1 MNNPN
6 NSREKLYAR
15 LKDDGYDL
23 VDFDTFSKKLDE
35 ESSRKSLYDQM
46 TSAGYDLGGYDEYTR
61 KIVGSPFKQ
70 NNSVAPTPSEK
81 PEEEKV
87 QLSFTTP
94 QKPQLQSLQVEQKEY
109 PTIAET
115 TQKKMAEGVAQRQQL
130 SDMTTSVHR
139 SLNRRGAE
147 LDEAQKAN
155 TQSYIPQGTAGSIP
169 AFDAGRMYDPEYR
182 DYAAAK
188 ESLQKAQA
196 IIDAAGKEAEDKE
209 KGHTGLGGFFKGAQ
223 RGFDESVID
232 WNTWTAGLKDT
243 SEGLAILKALDAA
256 EEGTLTESQQALLD
270 AKAIEI
276 ATSQAYSSSLGRG
289 YKAGQVTAESIPF
302 MIEFA
307 LNPIARTGNTVAK
320 KFARYA
326 LDRFG
331 KEAAKKNVGK
341 YVAGKALA
349 QVATDAL
356 KAGAITA
363 TTGAGRT
370 AADALQRMQGDIYYQ
385 PNEEGKVAFWKREG
399 GEDATTAFKK
409 AYANTTIENFSEMLG
424 NYFAP
429 IGKVAGVGVSKGLSK
444 IGLEGVNQMLR
455 DVKANDLAQLV
466 ADFEKRAQWNGTIG
480 EFGEEVA
487 GNILNSIIVGDQTLD
502 AQEGTGVF
510 NKENLIDTY
519 LGVALL
525 GGGLS
530 AAKTIDY
537 PLYKYYS
544 QKAIKNAQLDFDDA
558 FGKDEQVAKINE
570 ALTSDDPRIAGEA
583 LRNIIG
589 NDTYTQDQQMSAA
602 ILAKT
607 VQKYKGAKLFDEKMR
622 NDPETPVEKVEVADS
637 YDKGR
642 NIATP
647 QEKNDALNDLEAQE
661 ANIREQLIRYGYDSD
676 ADIDEYLGS
685 NPIGKAQE
693 IRNEGDLEL
702 ADSILGYMNA
712 KAVYDGMTDGINE
725 RIATTIEESD
735 RLIDSHIN
743 KDDNL
748 IHAAILKGV
757 DDNSDR
763 KVYIISGAFARNEDG
778 TIDTTDLAEGASM
791 IVMDATS
798 GKKEFIDPRNLK
810 AIAEGINPTVAKQ
823 RAAET
828 ITNEI
833 ATKEEAEIAGTLAF
847 VPNDIYTIADENGV
861 EHTATIVADTQDGN
875 VQVIIDNAQEPML
888 MPKEK
893 VQQMADAY
901 NIGRANA
908 KIAEKK
914 AQSTVGQSSSE
925 VKPTIPMDE
934 QGKPIYEQAP
944 VEATW
949 AELLSLNDGNAEEA
963 IDTAKIMRD
972 NAKKALDKA
981 NKAASAKGDTVEAIQ
996 QAKAERKALID
1007 AAQAKYDYWDN
1018 VANYQASQPQEVAE
1032 PTTAEEQTP
1041 IVENESFD
1049 ENINEVEQVYN
1060 EESNERSTENTDVPT
1075 SVPAEDGIADGDQ
1088 TSIEMVQGAG
1098 TDNTLGDRGSVEAG
1112 QGSDESN
1119 VGEGVA
1125 DVPTAD
1131 VFRAEEV
1138 DATTPQLSAKED
1150 MRRKPLRARAKM
1162 WEAKVGVKV
1171 NLIERYEDI
1180 TSVNAIN
1187 QVDIANERK
1196 QFVGGWYENGQVYI
1210 YLPHTINKSELDKT
1224 YIHEVVAHHGMK
1236 ELLTEKGY
1244 EEFCLRVWDEVMS
1257 EEDRNKFI
1265 NYAEVKGNKAK
1276 AADEYIARL
1285 SEDVDFKPSIWHKIA
1300 RIFRS
1305 AVQQV
1310 LGEKVNLKQED
1321 IVDLLRDS
1329 YTNLATTSMTDAAAK
1344 SGKSPISFNVKTEEE
1359 LQQKI
1364 RDFSKTR
1371 EGKRTGWTTKQ
1382 VESIIE
1388 ESNALI
1394 NALDKALRGNDFY
1407 EAFADR
1413 EPTIRVDW
1421 RDGEAK
1427 PTVTWTR
1434 ANIEYKYD
1442 MSGDLLCVNNEGIE
1456 SVLTSPEM
1464 VEIMKALPVQTE
1476 FDKAKNK
1483 SYDISMIS
1491 QDYLDLYDVLRE
1503 KGFVVPC
1510 KGCFDAAVRFKML
1523 PSVAQKFASDVNDI
1537 VDERNK
1543 NPEKFDAE
1551 LRAKAG
1557 AATTIDGLPT
1567 TAKTQR
1573 DAIKLG
1579 VAGDN
1584 LTEHID
1590 WTDLISAEGQGKILA
1605 NNGGIFRAWQ
1615 RTGAGRPK
1623 DKMLP
1628 EPYYGDIVS
1637 QTSTIIGKYGEKTPS
1652 FRDTYVNQGTGLRRN
1667 SHSEFRPVL
1676 AVDEIQFLRDAFI
1689 RNLTVFKYLKELDDV
1704 RLTREMGVKSNMSF
1718 FPEHVKGTKV
1728 SGLDIDGNYIA
1739 SEESVGARE
1748 FPYTG
1753 EDGKTHYDGMKGWEE
1768 AQKLA
1773 NKDASLSSVVFSIP
1787 HLIKALTD
1795 VPTPSNKEGIW
1806 GSLIP
1811 FHSSGATTTQLAAQ
1825 GLGIARANGVGHG
1838 FDEAFYDYGKG
1849 VTNFEDV
1856 QNDRFGDGWVI
1867 LEGKKAGQEVASEH
1881 KIEFANGTHYYNAA
1895 LGVHLF
1901 SNGYVLDSEMS
1912 EEDRGNISTE
1922 DMKTKYRHPFVV
1934 DYNDKVREIGTP
1946 YAYKEAA
1953 DYYIG
1958 MLPSL
1963 GLMPRFSFEVS
1974 SDIFLQMCADA
1985 NVDPRHPKLGW
1996 KGEGNAWNPIDAES
2010 YYSLFCDYGM
2020 TDPTTGEWSPH
2031 RPVGYINENGE
2042 REFRLPDNTIE
2053 IVKSG
2058 LDRYT
2063 DIRKK
2068 EEGMMGDAIKAFADK
2083 MVERGRLTEAQVEE
2097 ILPSTSFRF
2106 IGEVGASNLD
2116 KAEEATTRLDNLAIA
2131 REMEAADKSAKTI
2144 KMATGWERGADGK
2157 WRYEVDDVKLKDLGW
2172 VKGRKDITLEDIID
2186 DESLFTAYP
2195 TMRKMSVKRG
2205 DAYYGG
2211 VYSRQ
2216 KKEIRLD
2223 IGGLKQDLKLDG
2235 HFSDRNLKILK
2246 SVIVHEIQ
2254 HAIQNEEHF
2263 AFGANASTPDPRN
2276 KEGVVKVREALADVK
2291 KAKGALRNKE
2301 IAVSAYNEIVSR
2313 YNDLVSRYKIGDDV
2327 KLIAGEVE
2335 ARNADRRKHMTVE
2348 ERRNSL
2354 ASDTEDVSRKD
2365 QIFIEEELGKANA
2378 QFRISDYDRQFA
2390 DLQSEYDALD
2400 KDDEKAL
2407 NEWREKK
2414 KGVTLSYM
2422 KATADDLNYPIKD
2435 FRVIAG
2441 EEDMR
2446 NFYEEVVK
2454 FFNEEMDYKKF
2465 AQMIMKPAAFYI
2477 KDMEIIGCHT
2487 DRFPNVERKAYVALF
2502 HEQTHY
2508 VNGRLFSD
2516 EQLADVWGEAVRNDK
2531 IENTER
2537 IARKYGDNPSNNG
2550 DEYLAYTAQRYA
2562 HHNIREDFESYI
2574 KGEDGVSLDTFMR
2587 SANKSL
2593 PLRNQALIEIL
2604 KYYRNGYNKRRH
2616 SRNVEESHK
2625 GLRSGNGE
2633 NQRDIRTERGGI
2645 RGGVLDSLLN
2655 DVAQK
2660 GLREM
2665 VGEDA
2670 YNAFLMRAMRDLD
2683 EPTRRAIMEN
2693 GMRNGLNFHD
2703 AAEEYLASLAEQDN
2717 VDEAYLSK
2725 VNALAK
2731 DMLMNAGIEVGDIS
2745 NNELRY
2751 MLWRSHLQYDGIF
2764 SLAEDVVMRSKLG
2777 VGNYTQEADV
2787 RPRYTDSE
2795 AKETS
2800 FRIREQEPPKN
2811 TGIGYKVFV
2820 LKDGK
2825 LYPPMV
2831 ANPDGAE
2838 TPVGVWLDADAAPI
2852 SGTSKTGRSQV
2863 KAGGKGTQGGSGS
2876 LAYRPGWHLGS
2887 IPYALQF
2894 NRKNPDTGE
2903 RELFPNNFVW
2913 AEVDYANDVDYQE
2926 EAMSYGYNKNGKF
2939 QHSYA
2944 GLPRVPENGA
2954 YIYRTNPNPE
2964 TDPWVITGAMKVNRL
2979 LTPSEVDEMVIAAG
2993 RTPQL
2998 RQEGAVTDAD
3008 VGQFNEENGL
3018 ADTSFRVVPSTPS
3031 TTIVNGEAKGIR
3043 ESFDDMV
3050 KRASYQMKEAG
3061 YDRYQSIKEFMRM
3074 ASKAHGVNLKND
3086 DVKEIVSYE
3095 NPYIALLNKSSIN
3108 EKEVK
3113 AWEKKY
3119 YIPIIDA
3126 IQRIYKDGK
3135 GKIAQLQQY
3144 FGSESMD
3151 DILNNYTQGKHGL
3164 ERNRDMAVRKSLDD
3178 MAKATVITKQEAEDM
3193 LETVNADLR
3202 NDVITPTQ
3210 ADARRLQINNM
3221 LTTKKYDEKM
3231 VKHQT
3236 ERWDEIKDEIRKD
3249 DKLTWEQKQRALDK
3263 AAITEF
3269 GVDLAERDYSG
3280 LGEVFPNKGG
3290 KLQES
3295 IEAAYKAVV
3304 AFEEAFDTAD
3314 LWKAIKAANDATLEK
3329 AFMSSIINRE
3339 TYNNIRNM
3347 YDYYI
3352 PLRGFEAKTTEDVY
3366 GYLNNEPKA
3375 FSMPVKRAN
3384 GRASKAEFA
3393 IPHILQMAH
3402 SAILQGN
3409 NNLAKLTMANFAQH
3423 YPSDLV
3429 KQSNMWIEYDE
3440 TSKTWVAKYPDIP
3453 KDASVEDVSRIV
3465 DDFNANMEELAKDN
3479 PKKYRKVKGKMDVPY
3494 IVPKDKVHY
3503 HQIPYKRNGVDYIL
3517 TVSGSPRLA
3526 FVMNGEI
3533 DKAPSVMGEVGEK
3546 VEGIT
3551 RFLSGMYTQYNPDFM
3566 VSNFFRDGSFVLSTV
3581 PVREDAKYAANYYK
3595 NYFLNN
3601 PLVMTRLFN
3610 KYEAGTLNRDN
3621 YIEAAF
3627 EDFLKHGGETGYA
3640 ILRDVE
3646 ETKRKVKKDIHYGLW
3661 NKAKALIDR
3670 LGIVGRGV
3678 ESSARFAA
3686 YLTSRE
3692 AGRSIAR
3699 SVYDAKE
3706 VSVNFNRKGAGA
3718 VFNNLA
3724 DQNFWGKMVG
3734 NTAGVFKITHAFFN
3748 AGVQGLAGVSKLVKH
3763 NPVKGGMWLASP
3775 FLLGVLIASLYDD
3788 DDEYYNLTETV
3799 RRQNIMIRMG
3809 DDYVSIPLAIE
3820 LRALYGIGEMMVSLT
3835 RGKEDLTQKDV
3846 AYKIAE
3852 QILQAFPINVLEG
3865 NGGFDALMPTAY
3877 AMVQELMVN
3886 EDWQGIPIYR
3896 EDKYAGEEY
3905 KPEWRMVNNYTD
3917 ERLVAAS
3924 KFLSKVTGGDYGARG
3939 GVEIN
3944 PAVVQHIMEGMF
3956 GGPVSFANKVLA
3968 QYDVLVGDKE
3978 FEWRN
3983 VPFLNRLVKDGGGKA
3998 QERMLNREYRNNEER
4013 YEQIHSQEVDY
4024 QKFIK
4029 DASNSEEERAEYQ
4042 RKLDELRASEEY
4054 KMLNNFHK
4062 QSLNIDK
4069 MYKAYKDQGIL
4080 DEQMPTILEQ
4090 KEMANAP
4097 LR

>member
-1 MNNPN
+1 VKDNALTQAEADEVLT
-6 NSREKLYAR
+6 SIDDIRQVAEKYRNKYAPFGAWSDAKVVEN
-15 LKDDGYDL
+15 KDGKPA
-23 VDFDTFSKKLDE
+23 FSVI
-35 ESSRKSLYDQM
+35 RKN
-46 TSAGYDLGGYDEYTR
+46 GEYTMNLDFSTVCKKR
-61 KIVGSPFKQ
+61 RTLDAVFSTMIDRGLMETLPMDG
-70 NNSVAPTPSEK
+70 
-81 PEEEKV
+81 
-87 QLSFTTP
+87 
-94 QKPQLQSLQVEQKEY
+94 EQ
-109 PTIAET
+109 IAEINNIIR
-115 TQKKMAEGVAQRQQL
+115 KHGFE
-130 SDMTTSVHR
+130 
-139 SLNRRGAE
+139 
-147 LDEAQKAN
+147 
-155 TQSYIPQGTAGSIP
+155 TAC
-169 AFDAGRMYDPEYR
+169 
-182 DYAAAK
+182 
-188 ESLQKAQA
+188 
-196 IIDAAGKEAEDKE
+196 
-209 KGHTGLGGFFKGAQ
+209 
-223 RGFDESVID
+223 
-232 WNTWTAGLKDT
+232 
-243 SEGLAILKALDAA
+243 ALCFV
-256 EEGTLTESQQALLD
+256 D
-270 AKAIEI
+270 AK
-276 ATSQAYSSSLGRG
+276 
-289 YKAGQVTAESIPF
+289 
-302 MIEFA
+302 
-307 LNPIARTGNTVAK
+307 
-320 KFARYA
+320 
-326 LDRFG
+326 RFR
-331 KEAAKKNVGK
+331 V
-341 YVAGKALA
+341 A
-349 QVATDAL
+349 QVADKFCEMWNTMARMNDRQL
-356 KAGAITA
+356 KATVKAEKNKSV
-363 TTGAGRT
+363 R
-370 AADALQRMQGDIYYQ
+370 Q
-385 PNEEGKVAFWKREG
+385 KVAMYLLENPEERVELKR
-399 GEDATTAFKK
+399 
-409 AYANTTIENFSEMLG
+409 
-424 NYFAP
+424 
-429 IGKVAGVGVSKGLSK
+429 
-444 IGLEGVNQMLR
+444 
-455 DVKANDLAQLV
+455 
-466 ADFEKRAQWNGTIG
+466 
-480 EFGEEVA
+480 
-487 GNILNSIIVGDQTLD
+487 
-502 AQEGTGVF
+502 
-510 NKENLIDTY
+510 ENLIDSKGFEDITINKPEVLSFY
-519 LGVALL
+519 KQAQGTSLAKIPYGDVQYMNDIENSNWTPDRAYAVGGVRLQSFSDYVPRMFFDYMQMMAGLAAKQMPVHAYTKEPIFAKQFGLTGMKINLSLVPKVVDGGVAAGLDADGNYAWMEGETFPYDEAIALQNAEGYRENCGTIAVGVSDEHISKMLDDPNIRMVIPYHKSGLNPLVAKKNRISEFADYTNVQNTRSADGGKLGAKALKDMPNFNALMHEGMDARQAAQAYLDWCDENGFLPKFDKFRNHPNYYKLL
-525 GGGLS
+525 EDFT
-530 AAKTIDY
+530 TIVPDANGVETIY
-537 PLYKYYS
+537 PQGAVS
-544 QKAIKNAQLDFDDA
+544 MTFPTEEDA
-558 FGKDEQVAKINE
+558 FGSIES
-570 ALTSDDPRIAGEA
+570 L
-583 LRNIIG
+583 
-589 NDTYTQDQQMSAA
+589 
-602 ILAKT
+602 
-607 VQKYKGAKLFDEKMR
+607 
-622 NDPETPVEKVEVADS
+622 
-637 YDKGR
+637 
-642 NIATP
+642 
-647 QEKNDALNDLEAQE
+647 
-661 ANIREQLIRYGYDSD
+661 IREGL
-676 ADIDEYLGS
+676 
-685 NPIGKAQE
+685 
-693 IRNEGDLEL
+693 
-702 ADSILGYMNA
+702 
-712 KAVYDGMTDGINE
+712 
-725 RIATTIEESD
+725 
-735 RLIDSHIN
+735 
-743 KDDNL
+743 
-748 IHAAILKGV
+748 
-757 DDNSDR
+757 
-763 KVYIISGAFARNEDG
+763 
-778 TIDTTDLAEGASM
+778 
-791 IVMDATS
+791 
-798 GKKEFIDPRNLK
+798 
-810 AIAEGINPTVAKQ
+810 
-823 RAAET
+823 
-828 ITNEI
+828 
-833 ATKEEAEIAGTLAF
+833 
-847 VPNDIYTIADENGV
+847 
-861 EHTATIVADTQDGN
+861 
-875 VQVIIDNAQEPML
+875 
-888 MPKEK
+888 
-893 VQQMADAY
+893 
-901 NIGRANA
+901 
-908 KIAEKK
+908 
-914 AQSTVGQSSSE
+914 
-925 VKPTIPMDE
+925 
-934 QGKPIYEQAP
+934 
-944 VEATW
+944 
-949 AELLSLNDGNAEEA
+949 
-963 IDTAKIMRD
+963 
-972 NAKKALDKA
+972 
-981 NKAASAKGDTVEAIQ
+981 
-996 QAKAERKALID
+996 
-1007 AAQAKYDYWDN
+1007 
-1018 VANYQASQPQEVAE
+1018 
-1032 PTTAEEQTP
+1032 
-1041 IVENESFD
+1041 
-1049 ENINEVEQVYN
+1049 
-1060 EESNERSTENTDVPT
+1060 
-1075 SVPAEDGIADGDQ
+1075 
-1088 TSIEMVQGAG
+1088 
-1098 TDNTLGDRGSVEAG
+1098 
-1112 QGSDESN
+1112 
-1119 VGEGVA
+1119 
-1125 DVPTAD
+1125 
-1131 VFRAEEV
+1131 
-1138 DATTPQLSAKED
+1138 
-1150 MRRKPLRARAKM
+1150 
-1162 WEAKVGVKV
+1162 
-1171 NLIERYEDI
+1171 
-1180 TSVNAIN
+1180 
-1187 QVDIANERK
+1187 
-1196 QFVGGWYENGQVYI
+1196 
-1210 YLPHTINKSELDKT
+1210 
-1224 YIHEVVAHHGMK
+1224 
-1236 ELLTEKGY
+1236 
-1244 EEFCLRVWDEVMS
+1244 
-1257 EEDRNKFI
+1257 EED
-1265 NYAEVKGNKAK
+1265 A
-1276 AADEYIARL
+1276 
-1285 SEDVDFKPSIWHKIA
+1285 
-1300 RIFRS
+1300 
-1305 AVQQV
+1305 
-1310 LGEKVNLKQED
+1310 
-1321 IVDLLRDS
+1321 
-1329 YTNLATTSMTDAAAK
+1329 
-1344 SGKSPISFNVKTEEE
+1344 
-1359 LQQKI
+1359 
-1364 RDFSKTR
+1364 
-1371 EGKRTGWTTKQ
+1371 
-1382 VESIIE
+1382 
-1388 ESNALI
+1388 
-1394 NALDKALRGNDFY
+1394 
-1407 EAFADR
+1407 
-1413 EPTIRVDW
+1413 
-1421 RDGEAK
+1421 
-1427 PTVTWTR
+1427 
-1434 ANIEYKYD
+1434 
-1442 MSGDLLCVNNEGIE
+1442 
-1456 SVLTSPEM
+1456 
-1464 VEIMKALPVQTE
+1464 
-1476 FDKAKNK
+1476 
-1483 SYDISMIS
+1483 
-1491 QDYLDLYDVLRE
+1491 
-1503 KGFVVPC
+1503 
-1510 KGCFDAAVRFKML
+1510 
-1523 PSVAQKFASDVNDI
+1523 
-1537 VDERNK
+1537 
-1543 NPEKFDAE
+1543 
-1551 LRAKAG
+1551 
-1557 AATTIDGLPT
+1557 
-1567 TAKTQR
+1567 
-1573 DAIKLG
+1573 
-1579 VAGDN
+1579 
-1584 LTEHID
+1584 
-1590 WTDLISAEGQGKILA
+1590 
-1605 NNGGIFRAWQ
+1605 
-1615 RTGAGRPK
+1615 
-1623 DKMLP
+1623 
-1628 EPYYGDIVS
+1628 
-1637 QTSTIIGKYGEKTPS
+1637 
-1652 FRDTYVNQGTGLRRN
+1652 
-1667 SHSEFRPVL
+1667 
-1676 AVDEIQFLRDAFI
+1676 
-1689 RNLTVFKYLKELDDV
+1689 
-1704 RLTREMGVKSNMSF
+1704 
-1718 FPEHVKGTKV
+1718 
-1728 SGLDIDGNYIA
+1728 
-1739 SEESVGARE
+1739 
-1748 FPYTG
+1748 
-1753 EDGKTHYDGMKGWEE
+1753 
-1768 AQKLA
+1768 
-1773 NKDASLSSVVFSIP
+1773 
-1787 HLIKALTD
+1787 
-1795 VPTPSNKEGIW
+1795 
-1806 GSLIP
+1806 
-1811 FHSSGATTTQLAAQ
+1811 
-1825 GLGIARANGVGHG
+1825 
-1838 FDEAFYDYGKG
+1838 
-1849 VTNFEDV
+1849 
-1856 QNDRFGDGWVI
+1856 I
-1867 LEGKKAGQEVASEH
+1867 LEGRRDENVE
-1881 KIEFANGTHYYNAA
+1881 KI
-1895 LGVHLF
+1895 
-1901 SNGYVLDSEMS
+1901 
-1912 EEDRGNISTE
+1912 
-1922 DMKTKYRHPFVV
+1922 V
-1934 DYNDKVREIGTP
+1934 D
-1946 YAYKEAA
+1946 A
-1953 DYYIG
+1953 
-1958 MLPSL
+1958 
-1963 GLMPRFSFEVS
+1963 
-1974 SDIFLQMCADA
+1974 
-1985 NVDPRHPKLGW
+1985 
-1996 KGEGNAWNPIDAES
+1996 
-2010 YYSLFCDYGM
+2010 
-2020 TDPTTGEWSPH
+2020 
-2031 RPVGYINENGE
+2031 
-2042 REFRLPDNTIE
+2042 
-2053 IVKSG
+2053 
-2058 LDRYT
+2058 
-2063 DIRKK
+2063 
-2068 EEGMMGDAIKAFADK
+2068 
-2083 MVERGRLTEAQVEE
+2083 
-2097 ILPSTSFRF
+2097 
-2106 IGEVGASNLD
+2106 
-2116 KAEEATTRLDNLAIA
+2116 
-2131 REMEAADKSAKTI
+2131 
-2144 KMATGWERGADGK
+2144 
-2157 WRYEVDDVKLKDLGW
+2157 
-2172 VKGRKDITLEDIID
+2172 
-2186 DESLFTAYP
+2186 
-2195 TMRKMSVKRG
+2195 
-2205 DAYYGG
+2205 
-2211 VYSRQ
+2211 
-2216 KKEIRLD
+2216 
-2223 IGGLKQDLKLDG
+2223 
-2235 HFSDRNLKILK
+2235 
-2246 SVIVHEIQ
+2246 
-2254 HAIQNEEHF
+2254 
-2263 AFGANASTPDPRN
+2263 
-2276 KEGVVKVREALADVK
+2276 
-2291 KAKGALRNKE
+2291 
-2301 IAVSAYNEIVSR
+2301 
-2313 YNDLVSRYKIGDDV
+2313 
-2327 KLIAGEVE
+2327 
-2335 ARNADRRKHMTVE
+2335 
-2348 ERRNSL
+2348 
-2354 ASDTEDVSRKD
+2354 
-2365 QIFIEEELGKANA
+2365 IEEELGEANA
-2378 QFRISDYDRQFA
+2378 QFRIADNNEQTQILNAKQKNINQPEVVTQSDIMFRITKNNRTTINGWLDKRDDLSTAEKESFLNYLDEGEYDNKTQLATGKWFANGVIRLPEDMPKVEQAMKVATIAKVDPLQYKSPMELIDRHADIKLKEKPIDPDTVDTLYDRHVVGDTGIVTYEVEESEESRENMRKIINTHFGDEASPWCLLQGDGKGNLTPKSAEYWEYYSAYPKRVAFKDGKLLAFSANSEDEVVWWDRQDEAHEGIPVVDKIDDDELGRSASFIYDDKGNVVEMSDIHRGNKVNGVHEVWSDLDTLEYRETLKNGLRDGLFERWNEDGVLVLRAEYKDSHLDGKHEQWYDNGQIKSIGTAKKGLWQGKSEYYFPNGNLSVVSNLSEGLLDGVYEEYWDNGQIRYRKHFKVGKHPQYGFAQSNMDGVYEEWSVSGNLKLRHLYKDGVFVKDLLEEEVESAPQFRISDYDRQFA

-2400 KDDEKAL
+2400 KNDEKAL

-2435 FRVIAG
+2435 FRVIAS

-2465 AQMIMKPAAFYI
+2465 AQMIMKPAAFYL

-2487 DRFPNVERKAYVALF
+2487 DQFPNVERKAYVALF
-2502 HEQTHY
+2502 HEQTHC

-2516 EQLADVWGEAVRNDK
+2516 EQLANIWDEAVQNAK
-2531 IENTER
+2531 KEKTER
-2537 IARKYGDNPSNNG
+2537 IARNYGDNPSNNG

-2616 SRNVEESHK
+2616 SRNVEESHN

-2633 NQRDIRTERGGI
+2633 NQRDIRAERGGI

-2655 DVAQK
+2655 DVAQR

-2670 YNAFLMRAMRDLD
+2670 YNAFLMRAVRDLD
-2683 EPTRRAIMEN
+2683 ESTRRAIMEN

-2725 VNALAK
+2725 VNALVK
-2731 DMLMNAGIEVGDIS
+2731 GMLQNAGIEVGDIS

-2764 SLAEDVVMRSKLG
+2764 SLAEDVVMRNRLG

-2838 TPVGVWLDADAAPI
+2838 TPVGVWLDADTAPI

-2903 RELFPNNFVW
+2903 HELFPNNFVW

-2954 YIYRTNPNPE
+2954 YIYRTNPNPK

-3018 ADTSFRVVPSTPS
+3018 TDTSFRVTEREQIIEDAKADGTYLKAPNGKDTNLTPEQWVTVRTDAFKKWFGDWENDPANASQIVDANGEPKVVYHRTPNEFTIFNTEKIGSSTDWGAFGMGFYFSPNSDRYDLYGKNEMALFLNARNPLMLDNSNAYDVKEPFFKDGSWNKKASEDFTKWVKDNGYDAVVYKSAFDEEDIAFSPNQIKSAEGNTTFDANNDDIRFRVAPSTPS
-3031 TTIVNGEAKGIR
+3031 TTIVKGEAKGVR

-3074 ASKAHGVNLKND
+3074 ASKAHGVNLKNG

-3135 GKIAQLQQY
+3135 GKIAQLQQH

-3151 DILNNYTQGKHGL
+3151 DILNNYLQGKHGL
-3164 ERNRDMAVRKSLDD
+3164 ERNRDMAVKASLEK
-3178 MAKATVITKQEAEDM
+3178 MAEETMLSREMAEKYLEKIAELESLGEMTPAEAE
-3193 LETVNADLR
+3193 LQR
-3202 NDVITPTQ
+3202 RRIND
-3210 ADARRLQINNM
+3210 QIN
-3221 LTTKKYDEKM
+3221 TKKYTKEQ
-3231 VKHQT
+3231 VKYQT
-3236 ERWDEIKDEIRKD
+3236 EV
-3249 DKLTWEQKQRALDK
+3249 WEQRKKAIKEDKTLDTWRKKQEALDK

-3352 PLRGFEAKTTEDVY
+3352 PLRGFEADTTEDVY

-3409 NNLAKLTMANFAQH
+3409 NNLAKLTMANFVQH

-3646 ETKRKVKKDIHYGLW
+3646 ETKKKVKKDIHYGLW

-3820 LRALYGIGEMMVSLT
+3820 LRALYGIGEMMVSLS

-3924 KFLSKVTGGDYGARG
+3924 KFLSKAAGGDYGKRG
-3939 GVEIN
+3939 RFVIPILGNVAEIN

-3956 GGPVSFANKVLA
+3956 GGPVTFANKVLA

-4013 YEQIHSQEVDY
+4013 YEQMHSQEVDY

-4054 KMLNNFHK
+4054 EMLNRFHQ
-4062 QSLNIDK
+4062 QSLEIDK

-4080 DEQMPTILEQ
+4080 DEQMPTILER
-4090 KEMANAP
+4090 KEIANAP